1 MFEIVF
7 YSIVI
12 FGGAIVYNVMGGQP
26 SRREEKPK
34 AKPKK
39 NNEKDTYDYFCTL
52 PINEQKQY
60 FNDNHD
66 LRYYKND
73 RTIGVTDDKHINAK
87 HAEEISRRTGKAFTN
102 RFKTY

>member
-7 YSIVI
+7 YSVVI

-26 SRREEKPK
+26 SRRDDRIKPK
-34 AKPKK
+34 NNK
-39 NNEKDTYDYFCTL
+39 NNEKDTYDYFCKL

-60 FNDNHD
+60 FDDNYD

-73 RTIGVTDDKHINAK
+73 KTVGVTDDKHINAR
-87 HAEEISRRTGKAFTN
+87 HAEEISRRTGKSFTN

>member
-7 YSIVI
+7 YSVVI
-12 FGGAIVYNVMGGQP
+12 FGGAIIYNVMGGQP
-26 SRREEKPK
+26 SRREEKVEPK
-34 AKPKK
+34 KK
-39 NNEKDTYDYFCTL
+39 NNEKDTYDYFCKL

-60 FNDNHD
+60 FDDNYD

-73 RTIGVTDDKHINAK
+73 KTVGVTDDKHINAR
-87 HAEEISRRTGKAFTN
+87 HAEEISRRTGKSFTN